1 MKVKE
6 LIEQLQKCDP
16 DLYVGCYMDDGNI
29 LDIEGV
35 DNSMDDRIDINV
47 THSYEGSEWC
57 LNGMGLTMQS

>member
-6 LIEQLQKCDP
+6 LIKQLQKCDP
-16 DLYVGCYMDDGNI
+16 DLYVGCYMDDGDI

-47 THSYEGSEWC
+47 THAYEGSE
-57 LNGMGLTMQS
+57 

>member
-6 LIEQLQKCDP
+6 LIKQLQKCDP

-35 DNSMDDRIDINV
+35 DSSMVDRVDLNV
-47 THSYEGSEWC
+47 TLYNEKQEDDQVYWC
-57 LNGMGLTMQS
+57 